1 MQKLK
6 IIFLLAVFL
15 SAGALSA
22 DAWLVKDSRSDG
34 KIFLPAEYGKA
45 LHLASLELQTFLE
58 RISGAR
64 LPIAWGPRGRGE
76 CGIVLEIRPETEWKD
91 RESPQAFIIRKTD
104 RPLPLVTIR
113 GNTSLA
119 VLYGVY
125 QYLEEL
131 GIRFL
136 TPGETGTNIP
146 AGDRIRIAA
155 GEKKYTPS
163 FEMRTFSL
171 SSTADNHFAGNDPS
185 AVRDYQLWL
194 LRNKAHLS
202 RFAAKGFDFGISPYI
217 AGHYIKPATGLTAK
231 AVRQGLMER
240 EPERFA
246 LVTGMDFIRKRRYS
260 DGQICF
266 TNRKNLETAI
276 ENALSACRRYE
287 EDKSDLASLLTVPMG
302 LSDTEGICECPECAK
317 VSGEGT
323 YRKDRLVWTFYNRVA
338 EAVAEKYPRRFLT
351 VHSPYLELRCPPD
364 GFRTAQNIYCMG
376 CFVYSHEKNSL
387 GEPCYPFS
395 RTFSQELGQI
405 RKSGAR
411 LTFYCYT
418 NFPWSPTGMQI
429 LSAAA
434 RCREMGM
441 SMFEVEAM
449 NRAEYIWPL
458 LRSLAQYT
466 WDSTL
471 TPEDRLKDFCRE
483 YFGKDA
489 GAIIFR
495 FYTGMTRNSF
505 RMERINFGSAAD
517 TSYMLPDSF
526 IAEYRPQLRRLA
538 ATASGKE
545 KIRLERFRRS
555 MEAMFR
561 MAETY
566 RSYARALNT
575 RKADAIA
582 DFRRRAEGVRK
593 YWVKE
598 RLDEISSGNRT
609 VYDLAGMLL
618 ATDFSNLSPRPG
630 KELAGKKPE
639 DMRYRQELFAGTP
652 VPEKVENLFPLPE
665 NWKFH
670 LDADGSGEKRGL
682 EKPEY
687 DDSRDFQLL
696 STWNMPS
703 AQGYSVQAGGYF
715 YYRVRFKAPDFP
727 AGKRIFLRIGSLD
740 DSGVVFLNG
749 KEVGRQEDP
758 RNWNRSFEMDVSEAL
773 RPGAEN
779 LLAVRGYDS
788 GGGEGVWRPSALY
801 TKAE

>member
-1 MQKLK
+1 MQNLK
-6 IIFLLAVFL
+6 NILLPVVLL

-22 DAWLVKDSRSDG
+22 DAWLAKDSRSDG
-34 KIFLPAEYGKA
+34 KIFLPAEYGRA
-45 LHLASLELQTFLE
+45 LHLASLELQSFLE
-58 RISGAR
+58 RVSGAR

-76 CGIVLEIRPETEWKD
+76 CGIVLEIRPETQWKGK
-91 RESPQAFIIRKTD
+91 ESPQAFTIAMRE

-113 GNTSLA
+113 GNTALA

-136 TPGETGTNIP
+136 APGEIGTNIP
-146 AGDRIRIAA
+146 RSGQIKVTAQNR
-155 GEKKYTPS
+155 KYTPS

-171 SSTADNHFAGNDPS
+171 SSTADNHFSGNDP
-185 AVRDYQLWL
+185 AALRDYQLWL

-217 AGHYIKPATGLTAK
+217 AGHYIKPMTGLTSQ
-231 AVRQGLMER
+231 AVRQGLMEKA
-240 EPERFA
+240 PERFA
-246 LVTGMDFIRKRRYS
+246 LVTGTDFIRKRRYH

-266 TNRKNLETAI
+266 TNRKNLETAV
-276 ENALSACRRYE
+276 ENALAACTRYE
-287 EDKSDLASLLTVPMG
+287 KDKSDLASLLTVPMG

-317 VSGEGT
+317 AAGEGT

-338 EAVAEKYPRRFLT
+338 DAVAEKYPGRFLT

-364 GFRTAQNIYCMG
+364 GFRTARNIYCMA
-376 CFVYSHEKNSL
+376 CFVYSHEKSSL

-395 RTFSQELGQI
+395 RTFAQELGQI
-405 RKSGAR
+405 RKAGAK

-418 NFPWSPTGMQI
+418 NFPWSPTGTQI
-429 LSAAA
+429 LNAAA

-466 WDSTL
+466 WDSAL
-471 TPEDRLKDFCRE
+471 TPEDRLKNFCRE

-489 GAIIFR
+489 GDSIFR
-495 FYTGMTRNSF
+495 FYAGMTRNSL

-517 TSYMLPDSF
+517 TAYMLPDSF
-526 IAEYRPQLRRLA
+526 IAEYRPLLRKLA
-538 ATASGKE
+538 GAASGKE
-545 KIRLERFRRS
+545 KVRLERFKRA

-566 RSYARALNT
+566 RSYAGALNT

-618 ATDFSNLSPRPG
+618 ATDFSKLSPRPG
-630 KELAGKKPE
+630 KELAGKTPE

-687 DDSRDFQLL
+687 DDSRDFQVL
-696 STWNMPS
+696 SSWNMPS
-703 AQGYSVQAGGYF
+703 AQGYSSQIGGYF
-715 YYRVRFKAPDFP
+715 YYRLRFKAPDFP
-727 AGKRIFLRIGSLD
+727 AGKKIFLRIGSLD

-758 RNWNRSFEMDVSEAL
+758 RNWNRSFEMDVSEAV

-801 TKAE
+801 TKE

>member
-1 MQKLK
+1 MQNLK
-6 IIFLLAVFL
+6 NILLPVVLL

-22 DAWLVKDSRSDG
+22 DAWLAKDSRSDG
-34 KIFLPAEYGKA
+34 KIFLPAEYGRA
-45 LHLASLELQTFLE
+45 LHLASLELQSFLE
-58 RISGAR
+58 RVSGAR

-76 CGIVLEIRPETEWKD
+76 CGIVLEIRPETQWKGK
-91 RESPQAFIIRKTD
+91 ESPQAFTIAMRE

-113 GNTSLA
+113 GNTALA

-136 TPGETGTNIP
+136 APGEIGTNIP
-146 AGDRIRIAA
+146 RSGQIKVTAQNG
-155 GEKKYTPS
+155 KYTPS

-171 SSTADNHFAGNDPS
+171 SSTADNHFSGNDP
-185 AVRDYQLWL
+185 AALRDYQLWL

-217 AGHYIKPATGLTAK
+217 AGHYIKPMTGLTSQ
-231 AVRQGLMER
+231 AVRQGLMEKA
-240 EPERFA
+240 PERFA
-246 LVTGMDFIRKRRYS
+246 LVTGTDFIRKRRYH

-266 TNRKNLETAI
+266 TNRKNLETAV
-276 ENALSACRRYE
+276 ENALAACTRYE
-287 EDKSDLASLLTVPMG
+287 KDKSDLASLLTVPMG

-317 VSGEGT
+317 AAGEGT

-338 EAVAEKYPRRFLT
+338 DAVAEKYPGRFLT

-364 GFRTAQNIYCMG
+364 GFRTARNIYCMA
-376 CFVYSHEKNSL
+376 CFVYSHEKSSL

-395 RTFSQELGQI
+395 RTFAQELGQI
-405 RKSGAR
+405 RKAGAK

-418 NFPWSPTGMQI
+418 NFPWSPTGTQI
-429 LSAAA
+429 LNAAA

-466 WDSTL
+466 WDSAL
-471 TPEDRLKDFCRE
+471 TPEDRLKNFCRE

-489 GAIIFR
+489 GDSIFR
-495 FYTGMTRNSF
+495 FYAGMTRNSL

-517 TSYMLPDSF
+517 TAYMLPDSF
-526 IAEYRPQLRRLA
+526 IAEYRPLLRKLA
-538 ATASGKE
+538 GAASGKE
-545 KIRLERFRRS
+545 KVRLERFKRA

-566 RSYARALNT
+566 RSYAGALNT

-618 ATDFSNLSPRPG
+618 ATDFSKLSPRPG
-630 KELAGKKPE
+630 KELAGKTPE

-687 DDSRDFQLL
+687 DDSRDFQVL
-696 STWNMPS
+696 SSWNMPS
-703 AQGYSVQAGGYF
+703 AQGYSSQIGGYF
-715 YYRVRFKAPDFP
+715 YYRLRFKAPDFP
-727 AGKRIFLRIGSLD
+727 AGKKIFLRIGSLD

-758 RNWNRSFEMDVSEAL
+758 RNWNRSFEMDVSEAV

-801 TKAE
+801 TKE